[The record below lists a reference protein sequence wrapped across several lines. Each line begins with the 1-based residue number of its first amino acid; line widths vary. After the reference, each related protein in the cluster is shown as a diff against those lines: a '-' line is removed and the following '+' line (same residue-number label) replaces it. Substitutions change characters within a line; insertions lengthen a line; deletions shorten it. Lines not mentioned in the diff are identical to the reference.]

1 MKENLLLIICAVG
14 VVALIYLIRYIIAK
28 VVYKGTD
35 AIENKLRQIEPGTR
49 ATGNQSLAERLGV
62 PGQNPGTNQ
71 IPASQPQSAQADQAP
86 TEISAA
92 TAQQLQAATPSS
104 DCPVSF
110 CAKCGAQAKP
120 DSTFCAKCGA
130 ELKKN

>member
-1 MKENLLLIICAVG
+1 MNKNLLLIICAIG

-62 PGQNPGTNQ
+62 PGQNPQAFQAQGST
-71 IPASQPQSAQADQAP
+71 PAAGFQQS
-86 TEISAA
+86 SA
-92 TAQQLQAATPSS
+92 TVPNS
-104 DCPVSF
+104 DRPVSF
-110 CAKCGAQAKP
+110 CAKCGAEVKP
-120 DSTFCAKCGA
+120 GSTFCAKCGA

>member
-1 MKENLLLIICAVG
+1 MNENLLLIICAVG

-62 PGQNPGTNQ
+62 PGQNPPAVQSNQ
-71 IPASQPQSAQADQAP
+71 TPPRSLFRLSPVTLPISREFPLRDRRLLSAQN
-86 TEISAA
+86 
-92 TAQQLQAATPSS
+92 
-104 DCPVSF
+104 
-110 CAKCGAQAKP
+110 
-120 DSTFCAKCGA
+120 A
-130 ELKKN
+130 EQN